1 VGRAIDERLATLL
14 ISWALRNAVQLRKPD
29 TNGRLHHGTRCSQHT
44 SNDPQ
49 QTLKTPNI
57 TCSMSRTSCC
67 YGNPVTERCFWL
79 LKHEW
84 TKFESFDNITQA
96 MLSRLKNIKGIN
108 FR

>member
-1 VGRAIDERLATLL
+1 
-14 ISWALRNAVQLRKPD
+14 
-29 TNGRLHHGTRCSQHT
+29 
-44 SNDPQ
+44 
-49 QTLKTPNI
+49 
-57 TCSMSRTSCC
+57 MSRTSCY
-67 YGNPVTERCFWL
+67 YGNPVMERCFWL